1 MPLLIPPPQCF
12 LFRECNNF
20 FFCEFL
26 LFTLLP
32 LSSRPFLWRMCS
44 AAGVYRRGSPCVCC
58 RREAERRSDREGFAA
73 YFLFLI
79 CMTLAPSAAAALRE
93 SRRHEIAARLG
104 AAAEAA
110 SLFSLVFNEQMSA
123 LSVGRDELMSGVLRL
138 SRVTAA
144 VSADAVN

>member
-1 MPLLIPPPQCF
+1 
-12 LFRECNNF
+12 
-20 FFCEFL
+20 
-26 LFTLLP
+26 
-32 LSSRPFLWRMCS
+32 
-44 AAGVYRRGSPCVCC
+44 
-58 RREAERRSDREGFAA
+58 
-73 YFLFLI
+73 
-79 CMTLAPSAAAALRE
+79 MTLAPSAAAALGE
-93 SRRHEIAARLG
+93 SRRHEIAAQLG